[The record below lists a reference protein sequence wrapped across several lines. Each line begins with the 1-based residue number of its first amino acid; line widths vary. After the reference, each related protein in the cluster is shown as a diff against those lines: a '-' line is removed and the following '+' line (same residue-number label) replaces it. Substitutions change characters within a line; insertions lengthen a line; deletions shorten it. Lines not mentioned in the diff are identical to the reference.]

1 MNFSAVLD
9 NLPYLLWGDFPDG
22 PLSGAALTL
31 VLATI
36 SALASGVLGLAGGI
50 ALAMLRGPARW
61 VFTFVIGFFRAIPVL
76 MLIFWTYF
84 LLPILFNVNVPGLAT
99 VTCALALI
107 GGAYLSHTVYAGI
120 RGVGTA
126 QWQAGLS
133 LGLTRAQTLRHIVL
147 PQALRIMTP
156 SFINQWVS
164 LVKDTSLAYIVGVA
178 ELSFVATQ
186 VNSRL
191 MVYPAEV
198 FAFVALIY
206 FVMCSALEWL
216 CTKLLGKPLRPQ
228 ADAMKKPRRGWQRIT
243 SMRLPRLPG
252 LGSLLNRLNRLN
264 RRGRRERFEQFDRFD
279 PRHAPGTLPERERR
293 VDFSHDWPG

>member
-1 MNFSAVLD
+1 MNVSAVFD
-9 NLPYLLWGDFPDG
+9 NLPYLLWGSFPDG

-50 ALAMLRGPARW
+50 ALAMLGGPARW
-61 VFTFVIGFFRAIPVL
+61 GLTLVIGVFRAIPVL

-84 LLPILFNVNVPGLAT
+84 LLPILFKVNVPGLAT
-99 VTCALALI
+99 VVCALALI

-126 QWQAGLS
+126 QWHAGMS
-133 LGLTRAQTLRHIVL
+133 LGLTRVQTLRHIVL

-156 SFINQWVS
+156 SFVNQWVS
-164 LVKDTSLAYIVGVA
+164 LVKDTSLAYIVGVT

-216 CTKLLGKPLRPQ
+216 CTKWLGKPLRPA
-228 ADAMKKPRRGWQRIT
+228 ADTTQKPRRGWRRIA
-243 SMRLPRLPG
+243 SMRLPNLPG
-252 LGSLLNRLNRLN
+252 LTNGLNRL
-264 RRGRRERFEQFDRFD
+264 RRRDR
-279 PRHAPGTLPERERR
+279 RHAPGTLPERERR

>member
-1 MNFSAVLD
+1 MNFSAVFD

-31 VLATI
+31 VLATV
-36 SALASGVLGLAGGI
+36 SAVASGVLGLAGGI
-50 ALAMLRGPARW
+50 ALAMLGGPARW
-61 VFTFVIGFFRAIPVL
+61 VLTFVIGFFRAIPVL

-84 LLPILFNVNVPGLAT
+84 LLPILFGVDVPGLAT
-99 VTCALALI
+99 VACALALI

-133 LGLTRAQTLRHIVL
+133 LGLTRVQTLRHVVL

-156 SFINQWVS
+156 SFVNQWIS

-206 FVMCSALEWL
+206 FVMCTALEWL
-216 CTKLLGKPLRPQ
+216 CTTLLGKPLQPQ
-228 ADAMKKPRRGWQRIT
+228 ASDPDDAKAKPRRGWQRIV
-243 SMRLPRLPG
+243 SIRLPNSPG
-252 LGSLLNRLNRLN
+252 LARFTRRLSRLAHRD
-264 RRGRRERFEQFDRFD
+264 RRRAPEQ
-279 PRHAPGTLPERERR
+279 LPAHRRR
-293 VDFSHDWPG
+293 VDFSRDWPG

>member
-1 MNFSAVLD
+1 MNFSAVID
-9 NLPYLLWGDFPDG
+9 NLPYLLWGTFPDG
-22 PLSGAALTL
+22 PLAGAALTL
-31 VLATI
+31 VLAST
-36 SALASGVLGLAGGI
+36 SAVASGLLGLAGGI
-50 ALAMLRGPARW
+50 ALAMLTGPTRW
-61 VFTFVIGFFRAIPVL
+61 LLTLVIGFFRAIPVL

-84 LLPILFNVNVPGLAT
+84 LLPILFGVDVPGLAT
-99 VTCALALI
+99 VACALSLI

-126 QWQAGLS
+126 QWQAGMS
-133 LGLTRAQTLRHIVL
+133 LGLTRVQTLRHVVL
-147 PQALRIMTP
+147 PQALRMMAP
-156 SFINQWVS
+156 SFVNQWIS

-178 ELSFVATQ
+178 ELSFLATQ

-216 CTKLLGKPLRPQ
+216 CGKAFSQSAPTRDSGR
-228 ADAMKKPRRGWQRIT
+228 ADPTSTPRRGWQRIRT
-243 SMRLPRLPG
+243 MRWISLPG
-252 LGSLLNRLNRLN
+252 RWRTTSVS
-264 RRGRRERFEQFDRFD
+264 
-279 PRHAPGTLPERERR
+279 AVPGASGAGASGNAAELPPANGRR

>member
-1 MNFSAVLD
+1 MHFSAVFD

-36 SALASGVLGLAGGI
+36 SAFASGMLGLAGGI
-50 ALAMLRGPARW
+50 ALAMLGGPARW
-61 VFTFVIGFFRAIPVL
+61 ILTFVIGFFRAIPVL

-84 LLPILFNVNVPGLAT
+84 LLPILFDVNVPGLAT
-99 VTCALALI
+99 VACALALI

-120 RGVGTA
+120 RGVGIA
-126 QWQAGLS
+126 QWQAGMS

-191 MVYPAEV
+191 MVYPVEV

-206 FVMCSALEWL
+206 FVMCSALEWG
-216 CTKLLGKPLRPQ
+216 CTTLLGKPLRPE
-228 ADAMKKPRRGWQRIT
+228 ADLAEMEKPRRGWQRIT

-252 LGSLLNRLNRLN
+252 LGHYLNRSGHRDRL
-264 RRGRRERFEQFDRFD
+264 DRPAPPD
-279 PRHAPGTLPERERR
+279 QRHAPGTLPQRERR

>member
-1 MNFSAVLD
+1 MHFSAVLD

-36 SALASGVLGLAGGI
+36 SAAASGVLGLAGGI
-50 ALAMLRGPARW
+50 ALAMLGGPARW
-61 VFTFVIGFFRAIPVL
+61 IFTFAIGFFRAIPVL

-99 VTCALALI
+99 VACALALI

-126 QWQAGLS
+126 QWQAGMS

-164 LVKDTSLAYIVGVA
+164 LVEDTSLAYIVGVA

-206 FVMCSALEWL
+206 FAMCSVLEWL
-216 CTKLLGKPLRPQ
+216 CTTLLGKPLRPE
-228 ADAMKKPRRGWQRIT
+228 ATTETATMEKPRRGWRRIA
-243 SMRLPRLPG
+243 SMRLPNLPG
-252 LGSLLNRLNRLN
+252 LVSVLGRLNRRNRLNRH
-264 RRGRRERFEQFDRFD
+264 DRH
-279 PRHAPGTLPERERR
+279 PAPGTLPERERR

>member
-31 VLATI
+31 ALATL

-50 ALAMLRGPARW
+50 ALAMLGGPARW
-61 VFTFVIGFFRAIPVL
+61 GLTFAIGFFRAIPVL

-84 LLPILFNVNVPGLAT
+84 LLPILFGVDVPGLAT
-99 VTCALALI
+99 VACALALI

-120 RGVGTA
+120 RGVGPA
-126 QWQAGLS
+126 QWQAGMS
-133 LGLTRAQTLRHIVL
+133 LGLTRVQTLRHIVL

-156 SFINQWVS
+156 SFVNQWIS

-206 FVMCSALEWL
+206 FAMCSALEWL
-216 CTKLLGKPLRPQ
+216 CTALLGKPPHPRARAPENATARPRQ
-228 ADAMKKPRRGWQRIT
+228 SWQRIV
-243 SMRLPRLPG
+243 SMWLPSAPG
-252 LGSLLNRLNRLN
+252 LANAANVLTGAVERLRRLAHRD
-264 RRGRRERFEQFDRFD
+264 RRR
-279 PRHAPGTLPERERR
+279 TPENVPEHERR
-293 VDFSHDWPG
+293 VDFSRDWPG

>member
-1 MNFSAVLD
+1 MNFSAVVD

-31 VLATI
+31 VLASV

-50 ALAMLRGPARW
+50 ALAMLSGPSRW
-61 VFTFVIGFFRAIPVL
+61 ALTFVIGFFRAIPVL

-84 LLPILFNVNVPGLAT
+84 LLPILFGVNVPGLAT
-99 VTCALALI
+99 VACALALI

-120 RGVGTA
+120 RGVGIA
-126 QWQAGLS
+126 QWQAGMS
-133 LGLTRAQTLRHIVL
+133 LGLTRVQTLRHIVL

-216 CTKLLGKPLRPQ
+216 CTRLLSKPRRVPLDEDDAQNAAPY
-228 ADAMKKPRRGWQRIT
+228 AMKKPRRFRQRIV
-243 SMRLPRLPG
+243 SMLLPTPSG
-252 LGSLLNRLNRLN
+252 LTRT
-264 RRGRRERFEQFDRFD
+264 FDRLRRLAHRD
-279 PRHAPGTLPERERR
+279 RRRAPEHLPEHERR

>member
-1 MNFSAVLD
+1 MNFSVVLD
-9 NLPYLLWGDFPDG
+9 NLPYLLWGDFPEG

-31 VLATI
+31 VLAST
-36 SALASGVLGLAGGI
+36 SAVASGMLGLAGGI
-50 ALAMLRGPARW
+50 ALAMLNGPARW
-61 VFTFVIGFFRAIPVL
+61 ALTLVIGFFRAIPVL

-84 LLPILFNVNVPGLAT
+84 LLPILFGVNVPGLAT
-99 VTCALALI
+99 VACALSLI

-126 QWQAGLS
+126 QWQAGMS
-133 LGLTRAQTLRHIVL
+133 LGLTRVQTLRHVVL
-147 PQALRIMTP
+147 PQALRMMAP
-156 SFINQWVS
+156 SFVNQWIS

-178 ELSFVATQ
+178 ELSFLATQ

-206 FVMCSALEWL
+206 FAMCSTLEWI
-216 CTKLLGKPLRPQ
+216 CGKVFGQ
-228 ADAMKKPRRGWQRIT
+228 AVPGKNARIKTQTPRRGWQRIKT
-243 SMRLPRLPG
+243 IRLPSLPG
-252 LGSLLNRLNRLN
+252 RLRA
-264 RRGRRERFEQFDRFD
+264 RS
-279 PRHAPGTLPERERR
+279 APGALPTPERERR

>member
-9 NLPYLLWGDFPDG
+9 NLPYLLWGDFPEG

-31 VLATI
+31 VLATV

-50 ALAMLRGPARW
+50 ALAMLGGPARW
-61 VFTFVIGFFRAIPVL
+61 LLTFVIGFFRAIPVL

-84 LLPILFNVNVPGLAT
+84 LLPILFGVNVPGLAT
-99 VTCALALI
+99 VACALALI

-126 QWQAGLS
+126 QWQAGMS

-156 SFINQWVS
+156 SFINQWIS

-186 VNSRL
+186 VNNRL

-206 FVMCSALEWL
+206 FVMCGALEWL
-216 CTKLLGKPLRPQ
+216 CTKLLGKPLHPQ
-228 ADAMKKPRRGWQRIT
+228 ASDPDDAKTKPRRGWQRIA
-243 SMRLPRLPG
+243 SMLLPNRPG
-252 LGSLLNRLNRLN
+252 LARQLRRLRRLAHRD
-264 RRGRRERFEQFDRFD
+264 RRHVPEN
-279 PRHAPGTLPERERR
+279 LPERKRR
-293 VDFSHDWPG
+293 ADFSHDWPG

>member
-1 MNFSAVLD
+1 MNARAVLD

-22 PLSGAALTL
+22 PLAGAALTL
-31 VLATI
+31 VLASV
-36 SALASGVLGLAGGI
+36 SAVASGALGLAGGI
-50 ALAMLRGPARW
+50 ALAMLAGPARW
-61 VFTFVIGFFRAIPVL
+61 ALTLLIGFFRAIPVL

-84 LLPILFNVNVPGLAT
+84 LLPILFGVNVPGLAT
-99 VTCALALI
+99 VACALALI
-107 GGAYLSHTVYAGI
+107 GGAYLSHTVHAGI
-120 RGVGTA
+120 RGVGVA
-126 QWQAGLS
+126 QWQAGMS
-133 LGLTRAQTLRHIVL
+133 LGLTRVQTLRHVVL

-206 FVMCSALEWL
+206 FVMCSVLAWL
-216 CTKLLGKPLRPQ
+216 CTTLLGKPPRPHARQ
-228 ADAMKKPRRGWQRIT
+228 DAATQTTRPRTRPRQGWR
-243 SMRLPRLPG
+243 RLVATRASGLPG
-252 LGSLLNRLNRLN
+252 LQEIAKRHRA
-264 RRGRRERFEQFDRFD
+264 RRAAGEL
-279 PRHAPGTLPERERR
+279 AEREPRP
-293 VDFSHDWPG
+293 DFSHDWPG

>member
-1 MNFSAVLD
+1 MNVSAVFD
-9 NLPYLLWGDFPDG
+9 NLPYLLWGNFPDG

-50 ALAMLRGPARW
+50 ALAVLGGPARW
-61 VFTFVIGFFRAIPVL
+61 ALAFVIGVFRAIPVL

-99 VTCALALI
+99 VACALALI

-126 QWQAGLS
+126 QWHAGMS
-133 LGLTRAQTLRHIVL
+133 LGLTRIQTLRHIVL

-216 CTKLLGKPLRPQ
+216 CTKWLGRPLRPE
-228 ADAMKKPRRGWQRIT
+228 ANATEKPRRGWRRFA
-243 SMRLPRLPG
+243 SMRLPNLPG
-252 LGSLLNRLNRLN
+252 LTNGLSRLS
-264 RRGRRERFEQFDRFD
+264 RRDRRR
-279 PRHAPGTLPERERR
+279 APGTLPERERR